1 MIQEWNLER
10 TIQVNPHPAVP
21 TFPDL
26 TTDVPY
32 WTPYEHVL
40 LTTMAVRLRQIYS
53 LLPIPLD
60 VQIAAS
66 ALKAFSAINQHYIPP
81 LWQGAPESV
90 GETIFLALRMA
101 GRINDQQSVAA
112 GSKDVYDAMTLLMLM
127 LTQWQRKRWLIWSE
141 KELALISTGATVY
154 TIGPGQDFST
164 ARPDRIHAAFVRIRG
179 SHPTTATSNMV
190 DIPLA
195 IIESREDWSTISI
208 KDLKSIPSAVF
219 YDSACGWKSAL
230 LAGSPGQ

>member
-1 MIQEWNLER
+1 MPDDVNDSFKALNAMIQEWNLER

-154 TIGPGQDFST
+154 TIGPGQDSAPRGRTGST
-164 ARPDRIHAAFVRIRG
+164 PLSFGSEVRIQRRPPPTWWI
-179 SHPTTATSNMV
+179 SHWPSLKVARTGQ
-190 DIPLA
+190 PFP
-195 IIESREDWSTISI
+195 SRI
-208 KDLKSIPSAVF
+208 
-219 YDSACGWKSAL
+219 
-230 LAGSPGQ
+230 